1 MQVLACLL
9 ATLLGDSQV
18 ATAEPQGEAEDA
30 ATVVIEVAFSK
41 RLNRVM
47 PAINRVERIRE
58 ERFRMNRMDD
68 ALSSRSIQRFAR
80 AETAGARW
88 AGETLIPD
96 LADYSVANLVRAFT
110 RANLARALPEFRGH
124 IRYRIERLK
133 IDDHSVAAIS
143 GANSFVR
150 GKIIVHDANGK
161 KIGEKRIRS
170 NLVIR
175 ETVQRNYTGAK
186 FAFAETDARDRV
198 GPALAFFVERA
209 MEAVWPEEADRIEG
223 PIIVRLGG
231 PNELSV
237 EGGRILQPI
246 VSGSSIRFRPNN

>member
-1 MQVLACLL
+1 
-9 ATLLGDSQV
+9 
-18 ATAEPQGEAEDA
+18 
-30 ATVVIEVAFSK
+30 
-41 RLNRVM
+41 
-47 PAINRVERIRE
+47 
-58 ERFRMNRMDD
+58 MNRMDD
-68 ALSSRSIQRFAR
+68 AASSRSIQRFAR
-80 AETAGARW
+80 AETAGVRW

-96 LADYSVANLVRAFT
+96 LESYSVENLVRAMT

-124 IRYRIERLK
+124 IRYKIERLK

-150 GKIIVHDANGK
+150 GKIIVHDAKGK
-161 KIGEKRIRS
+161 KVGEKRIRS

-175 ETVQRNYTGAK
+175 ETVRRNYTGPK
-186 FAFAETDARDRV
+186 FAFAETDASDRV
-198 GPALAFFVERA
+198 GPTLAFFVERA
-209 MEAVWPEEADRIEG
+209 MEAVWPEKADLIEG
-223 PIIVRLGG
+223 PIIVRLSG